1 MRFFGRK
8 DEIAE
13 LHNIR
18 NLSLHTAR
26 FTIVTGRR
34 RSGKTSLLLKA
45 YEDVEDLV

>member
-26 FTIVTGRR
+26 FTIVAWQKHHRA
-34 RSGKTSLLLKA
+34 KA
-45 YEDVEDLV
+45 RKFAPGND